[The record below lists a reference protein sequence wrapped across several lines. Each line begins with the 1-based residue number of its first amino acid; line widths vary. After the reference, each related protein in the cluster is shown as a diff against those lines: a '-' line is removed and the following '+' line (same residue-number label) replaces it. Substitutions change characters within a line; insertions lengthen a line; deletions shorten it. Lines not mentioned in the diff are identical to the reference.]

1 MGQHYSNHGNRRELS
16 PAPSSFPVNSYA
28 NLPAI
33 TEPRE
38 AMAAEYLRIFKR
50 HRWSILLSACA
61 VGFLFL
67 LSGLGTMPLYTTRT
81 SLDIR
86 SVNHDFM
93 DMRSLAPTGDNSPAD
108 ADINLQTQIKLLQ
121 SDTLLDAVKA
131 RLLAE
136 PHPNSVAK
144 NDMLSRIARDLHMGG
159 GETLP
164 YSTLVEDTAKRLKVK
179 PLGLTRLVEVS
190 CVSYDPRFAATF
202 CNTLTQT
209 FEDEDQQSRA
219 GESRKTS
226 DWLTKQVADVRERA
240 QDSQKKLEAAMGGDG
255 LMLSLT
261 PTSVGEDRLRSLQDE
276 LVKAE
281 ADRMQQQANAG
292 VATTADGASLPGVQ
306 DNPEHRAYAIKLAD
320 LNNELATMLPTLTEQ
335 NPKVVKLRSQIAD
348 AEAGLRSTQEASTQR
363 QSDEFAAARHREQLL
378 QIAYKA
384 QQSTVSSDLQKAAQ
398 VSLLRKELDSE
409 QQLYQTLL
417 QRAKEAGFAA
427 AMQATTIRVVDP
439 AAVPS
444 IPSSPQRAVN
454 GAAGMF
460 LGSLFGVGL
469 AFYRERNDNVFRAPG
484 DVPRFLNVQELG
496 IIPAAAKLK
505 SSSTSAMTLA
515 GVSASSQLGATGD
528 AISLTR
534 WGDNFSIA
542 AEAYRNATFSIL
554 LSDASKRAR
563 SYIVTSPGAGEGKT
577 TVTSNLGVALSK
589 TRLRVV
595 LIDGDLR
602 RPALHRAYAI
612 DNSFGLRNVLRGEVD
627 LETTPTEILTTRT
640 QLPNISVVPAGEG
653 SEDVVELL
661 HSSYLGA
668 LLARLSRDFD
678 IILIDTPPI
687 LHMADARILAGHS
700 DGAILVLRAG
710 MTTHDQAADARDIF
724 DHDGVRMVGTIL
736 NDFDP
741 TRDGNKGY
749 YGSYYR
755 YQQSAHPTEKVGAG
769 L

>member
-1 MGQHYSNHGNRRELS
+1 MGQPYPNHGGRKELS
-16 PAPSSFPVNSYA
+16 HTPPSFSVNSYPGLA
-28 NLPAI
+28 AAPQ
-33 TEPRE
+33 PRE
-38 AMAAEYLRIFKR
+38 GMVDEYLRIFKR
-50 HRWSILLSACA
+50 HRLTIVLSACA
-61 VGFLFL
+61 AGALFL
-67 LSGLGTMPLYTTRT
+67 LFGLTTMPLYTTRT

-86 SVNHDFM
+86 SLNSDFM
-93 DMRSLAPTGDNSPAD
+93 DMRSVAPTGENSAAAAD
-108 ADINLQTQIKLLQ
+108 TNLQTQIKLLQ
-121 SDTLLDAVKA
+121 SDTLLDAVKD

-136 PHPNSVAK
+136 PHPESIPK
-144 NDMLSRIARDLHMGG
+144 NDLVSRIARALHMGG
-159 GETLP
+159 GETLA
-164 YSTLVEDTAKRLKVK
+164 YETLVEDTAQRLKVK
-179 PLGLTRLVEVS
+179 PLGLTRLVEVT
-190 CVSYDPRFAATF
+190 CVAYDPKFAATF
-202 CNTLTQT
+202 CNAITRT
-209 FEDEDQQSRA
+209 FEEQDMQTRA
-219 GESRKTS
+219 GEAHKTS
-226 DWLTKQVADVRERA
+226 DWLTKQVEDVRERA
-240 QDSQKKLEAAMGGDG
+240 QDSQNKLEAAIGGDG
-255 LMLSLT
+255 LMLSQT

-292 VATTADGASLPGVQ
+292 VATTVDNASLPGVQ
-306 DNPEHRAYAIKLAD
+306 DNPEHRAYAIRLAD
-320 LNNELATMLPTLTEQ
+320 LNNQLATLLPTLTEQ
-335 NPKVVKLRSQIAD
+335 NPKMVKLRSQIAE
-348 AEAGLRSTQEASTQR
+348 AEAGLRTTQAASTER

-417 QRAKEAGFAA
+417 QRAKEAGFAS
-427 AMQATTIRVVDP
+427 AMQATTIRVVDA
-439 AAVPS
+439 AAVPR
-444 IPSSPQRAVN
+444 IPSSPRRAVN

-469 AFYRERNDNVFRAPG
+469 AFYRERNDKVFRGPG

-496 IIPAAAKLK
+496 IIPAAQKLK
-505 SSSTSAMTLA
+505 SAPVAALSIRSA
-515 GVSASSQLGATGD
+515 QPKYGATGE

-534 WGDNFSIA
+534 WGDSFSIA

-627 LETTPTEILTTRT
+627 LENTPTEILTTRT

-653 SEDVVELL
+653 PEDVVELL

-700 DGAILVLRAG
+700 DGAIPG
-710 MTTHDQAADARDIF
+710 AARRDHDARP
-724 DHDGVRMVGTIL
+724 GRRC
-736 NDFDP
+736 
-741 TRDGNKGY
+741 TRH
-749 YGSYYR
+749 SR
-755 YQQSAHPTEKVGAG
+755 P
-769 L
+769 